1 MLHLCCFAEMEEICG
16 FLLQVNIDQ
25 AEEDSEIQ
33 QRQVFTGRKP
43 FDFWHLLI
51 GLITSQPFI
60 VVFNARI
67 NHLQME
73 MRP

>member
-1 MLHLCCFAEMEEICG
+1 MMYCFTEMEEICG
-16 FLLQVNIDQ
+16 FLLQVNMDQ
-25 AEEDSEIQ
+25 AEEVSEIP

-43 FDFWHLLI
+43 FDFWHSLI

-60 VVFNARI
+60 VAFNGRI

-73 MRP
+73 MWP